1 MKIQDFT
8 KVTGKKIKEMG
19 AVLSDFLTV
28 TNILEIT
35 KTVKFQVKDFINGL
49 MVILTTVSGLMGRN
63 TVMEFGKEIV
73 LYLTIE
79 GLLIRIYY
87 LLKDTG
93 FKKAKMLRVLVEIND
108 QSAI

>member
-35 KTVKFQVKDFINGL
+35 KTVKFKVKDFINGL
-49 MVILTTVSGLMGRN
+49 MVILTMVSGLMGRN
-63 TVMEFGKEIV
+63 TVMEFGKEISFWV
-73 LYLTIE
+73 KETVI
-79 GLLIRIYY
+79 
-87 LLKDTG
+87 
-93 FKKAKMLRVLVEIND
+93 
-108 QSAI
+108 

>member
-1 MKIQDFT
+1 MIILIKYLFKRKARNKKII
-8 KVTGKKIKEMG
+8 KVKVKKIKEMG

-63 TVMEFGKEIV
+63 TVMEFGKEIYFWV
-73 LYLTIE
+73 KETVI
-79 GLLIRIYY
+79 
-87 LLKDTG
+87 
-93 FKKAKMLRVLVEIND
+93 
-108 QSAI
+108 